1 MNHDPHAA
9 PSVSFELPERLVS
22 SSGIGSSDDVRRL
35 EEAVP
40 DPLAEVRSTYELL
53 ARGARRAP
61 DAPAVSFFLEAA
73 DYARPF
79 TWTHGEWF
87 ARITQT
93 ANLLRRLGLGRGDVV
108 AFVLPNL
115 PETHWVI
122 WGGEAA
128 GAVFAMNPLLE
139 PDMLRE
145 LMLAVRPKLLVTLE
159 PTPGSDLW
167 EKVSA
172 VAQQVPGLHAV
183 LTVSARR
190 YARAA
195 APPHS
200 AAGGALQGQLERL
213 PVLDL
218 HDELRKVEGQSLEF
232 EPPCLD
238 DVASCFCTGGTTGLP
253 KIAVRTHRTEAAN
266 AMQLAAMFGDSGLSG
281 PLFCGLPL
289 SHVNA
294 QIGTGLMPWALGR
307 HVVLGTPSGY
317 RAPGLIPLFWRIA
330 EYFRLCSFSGVPT
343 VYSALMQVSP
353 HGHDLSSLQFG
364 LCGAAPM
371 PFELIKR
378 FQDGTGVKILEGY
391 GLTEGGCVST
401 LNPPGGAAK
410 AGAIGIRVP
419 WQEVK
424 VLVLDAAGHYVR
436 EAAVDEVGTL
446 AISGPNLFLG
456 YLNAAHNV
464 GLWIDVPA
472 EPGHAA
478 RRWLN
483 TGDMGRQD
491 PEGYFWLTGRSKE
504 LIIRGGHNIDPKLI
518 EEPMHEHP
526 AVALAA
532 AIGRPDAHA
541 GEVPVVYVQ
550 LRPGASA
557 LPEELLAWAE
567 RRIAERAAWPKQVHV
582 LPALPTTPVG
592 KIFKPAL
599 VDREIAA
606 VVNEEARAVGVTLRT
621 CEVVRDATRG
631 IVVRW
636 SADGN
641 GEALGGR
648 LAHYTFRHEPG

>member
-9 PSVSFELPERLVS
+9 PPASFELLERFVP
-22 SSGIGSSDDVRRL
+22 SSGIGSLDDVRRL
-35 EEAVP
+35 EGAVP
-40 DPLAEVRSTYELL
+40 DPLAEVHSTYELL

-61 DAPAVSFFLEAA
+61 DAPAVSFFLEAT
-73 DYARPF
+73 DYAHPF
-79 TWTHGEWF
+79 TWTHSEWLD
-87 ARITQT
+87 RITQT
-93 ANLLRRLGLGRGDVV
+93 ANLLRRLGLGRRDVV

-115 PETHWVI
+115 PETHWII

-139 PDMLRE
+139 PGMLRE
-145 LMLAVRPKLLVTLE
+145 LMIAVRPKLLVTLE
-159 PTPGSDLW
+159 PTPGTDLW

-172 VAQQVPGLHAV
+172 VAQKVPGLQAV
-183 LTVSARR
+183 LTVSPRR

-195 APPHS
+195 APPH
-200 AAGGALQGQLERL
+200 APAGGARQGQLERL

-218 HDELRKVEGQSLEF
+218 HDELRKVAGKGLEF

-238 DVASCFCTGGTTGLP
+238 DVASYFCTGGTTGLP

-266 AMQLAAMFGDSGLSG
+266 AMQLAAMFGDRGLSG

-294 QIGTGLMPWALGR
+294 QIGTGLMPWALGG

-330 EYFRLCSFSGVPT
+330 EHFRLCSFSGVPT
-343 VYSALMQVSP
+343 VYSALMQVSS
-353 HGHDLSSLQFG
+353 HGLDLSSLRFG

-378 FQDGTGVKILEGY
+378 FQDETGVKILEGY

-401 LNPPGGAAK
+401 INPPGGTAK

-424 VLVLDAAGHYVR
+424 VLVLDGAGRYVR
-436 EAAVDEVGTL
+436 EAAVDEAGTL

-456 YLNAAHNV
+456 YLDAVHNE
-464 GLWIDVPA
+464 GLWIDIPA
-472 EPGHAA
+472 EHGQAA

-483 TGDMGRQD
+483 TGDMGRLD
-491 PEGYFWLTGRSKE
+491 REGYFWLTGRSKE

-557 LPEELLAWAE
+557 SPEELMAWAE
-567 RRIAERAAWPKQVHV
+567 RGIAERAAWPKQVQI

-599 VDREIAA
+599 VDREVAA
-606 VVNEEARAVGVTLRT
+606 VVNEEAEAAGVSLRA
-621 CEVVRDATRG
+621 CEVVRDPARG

-636 SADGN
+636 SADDN
-641 GEALGGR
+641 AEALGRR
-648 LAHYTFRHEPG
+648 LAHYTFTQEPA